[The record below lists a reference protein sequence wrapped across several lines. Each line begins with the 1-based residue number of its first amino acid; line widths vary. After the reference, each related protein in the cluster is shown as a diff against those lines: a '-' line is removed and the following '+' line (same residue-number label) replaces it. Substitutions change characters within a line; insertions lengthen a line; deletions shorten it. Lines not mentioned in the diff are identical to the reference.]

1 MQLAKRKPARFP
13 AIPVHFH
20 RTVDLGCMWLHAWIH
35 IKLSLLQ
42 MTGSG
47 AYIFLEPDVCCRRFI
62 LYVLKV
68 QVSRKSPSVPLQVGF
83 ILKFSVPFRKMMV

>member
-47 AYIFLEPDVCCRRFI
+47 AYIFLEPDVCCRRFL
-62 LYVLKV
+62 LYI
-68 QVSRKSPSVPLQVGF
+68 RFKSSSVKKKSKCPAPSW
-83 ILKFSVPFRKMMV
+83 IYIEI